1 MNIDEIIK
9 ACEICI
15 TNIKDCDDCPY
26 EGKIHCEKK
35 LFQDV
40 LNLLNNIKGE

>member
-15 TNIKDCDDCPY
+15 TNATDCNGCPY
-26 EGKIHCEKK
+26 EDTIHCEKK

-40 LNLLNNIKGE
+40 SNLLNSIKGE